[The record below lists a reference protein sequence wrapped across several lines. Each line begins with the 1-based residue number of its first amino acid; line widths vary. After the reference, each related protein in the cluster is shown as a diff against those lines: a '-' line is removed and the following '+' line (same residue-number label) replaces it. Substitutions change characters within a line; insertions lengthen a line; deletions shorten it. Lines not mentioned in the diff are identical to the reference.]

1 MALTCGYAGCHGT
14 IEDGFCDTC
23 GREAATAPAGIG
35 ATTTGTGTPA
45 TAGTGASQR
54 SSAQIARVGG
64 YARTTGRVT
73 GARRPTATAA
83 TSRGSASGTIGTAAT
98 GTAATGATG
107 KASGSRRGSRGSS
120 TRRRALGGGLVQMPV
135 IPSMDPMLLVM
146 ADAKVPASK
155 CFCPSCKNP
164 VNPDKRFCPNCG
176 TEYNFKPSL
185 RAGEVV
191 AGQYEVKGPIA
202 FGGLGWIYLAM
213 DTRLNRWVVLK
224 GLLNTKDEASA
235 AAAVAERQFLAA
247 VKHGKI
253 VGIYTFVTHD
263 ADSYIVMEYVGGR
276 TLKAIRRDRGP
287 LPVAEAIAYILGILP
302 AFQYLHDQK
311 LVYCDFKP
319 DNVMLEGEDVKLI
332 DMGAVR
338 RIDDPHGD
346 IYGTVGYKAPEA
358 DDNPVEVSDLYT
370 IARTLAVLLM
380 DFDNTGR
387 HRATLPAPN
396 ALMHLVPT
404 AMIEAAG
411 VSATANLRAALADGS
426 ALPSWLTFG
435 AATRAFVGMAPPGL
449 TELEAR
455 VTATDETGKSA
466 IIPISLRLPLAANES
481 LYRFLLKGT
490 ADHPDARFQSADE
503 MAAQLLGILREV
515 VARSGPVPAADS
527 AEFLRE
533 RNPPGLD
540 IASLDGAW
548 KRLPDPRIDAQDSAT
563 SELFAATATP
573 DPAHRARLL
582 EATMKAKPGSAEARL
597 RLADTRIDAGENE
610 ADQILPMLDE
620 ALAIDPFDWRPDWY
634 CGKLYLSLGRASDA
648 VECFDKVYNEIPG
661 ECAPKLALAMA
672 LEMEGRRDEA
682 AGLYDTVS
690 RIDPALPSAAFGL
703 ARCRR
708 LAGDRQGAVEAYGR
722 VPDNAVSSDDA
733 QLATIAALTEGAPV
747 PADLARAA
755 DLLGRMTRDEIPRH
769 EAEAALALEAARQ
782 AEAGTLALPAGT
794 TLLGAP
800 PRAAALRRRAEAALR
815 ACARLSESRADRIA
829 YVDRA
834 NAVRPR
840 TLV

>member
-1 MALTCGYAGCHGT
+1 MALTCPYPGCGGT
-14 IEDGFCDTC
+14 VEDGFCDSC
-23 GREAATAPAGIG
+23 GREAATAPAMATNSG
-35 ATTTGTGTPA
+35 ATTATGTG
-45 TAGTGASQR
+45 QR
-54 SSAQIARVGG
+54 STTAQIARVGG
-64 YARTTGRVT
+64 YSRTTGRVV
-73 GARRPTATAA
+73 GARRPSA
-83 TSRGSASGTIGTAAT
+83 TSAAAGTSTGTAA
-98 GTAATGATG
+98 TAATGATTGTG
-107 KASGSRRGSRGSS
+107 KAGGTRRGSRGSS
-120 TRRRALGGGLVQMPV
+120 SRRRALGGGLVQMPV
-135 IPSMDPMLLVM
+135 IPSMDPLLLVM
-146 ADAKVPASK
+146 ADARVPAGK

-164 VNPDKRFCPNCG
+164 VNPDKRFCSNCG
-176 TEYNFKPSL
+176 TEYNFKPTL
-185 RAGEVV
+185 RAGDVV

-276 TLKAIRRDRGP
+276 TLKAIRRERGP

-380 DFDNTGR
+380 DFDNTNR
-387 HRATLPAPN
+387 YRDSLPPPN
-396 ALMHLVPT
+396 ALMHVVPT
-404 AMIEAAG
+404 AAIEAAD
-411 VSATANLRAALADGS
+411 VKATASLKASLRDG
-426 ALPSWLTFG
+426 APLPAWLTFS
-435 AATRAFVGMAPPGL
+435 AATRAFTGTAPPGI
-449 TELEAR
+449 TEIEAR
-455 VTATDETGKSA
+455 VMATDETGKSA
-466 IIPISLRLPLAANES
+466 IIPIDLRLPLAANES

-490 ADHPDARFQSADE
+490 AAHPDARFQSADE
-503 MAAQLLGILREV
+503 MGAQLLGILREV
-515 VARSGPVPAADS
+515 VARTGSVPAADS

-533 RNPPGLD
+533 RNPPDAD
-540 IASLDGAW
+540 ITALAGAW
-548 KRLPDPRIDAQDSAT
+548 RRLPDLRIDAEDTAT
-563 SELFAATATP
+563 AELFAAGSTP
-573 DPAHRARLL
+573 DLGQREALL
-582 EATMKAKPGSAEARL
+582 AATMKAKPGSAEARL
-597 RLADTRIDAGENE
+597 RLADTRIDAGDNDP
-610 ADQILPMLDE
+610 DQILPMLDE
-620 ALAIDPFDWRPDWY
+620 ALGIDPFDWRPDWY
-634 CGKLYLSLGRASDA
+634 CGKLYLSLGRAADA
-648 VECFDKVYNEIPG
+648 VECFDKVYSEIPG
-661 ECAPKLALAMA
+661 ECAPKLALAIA
-672 LEMEGRRDEA
+672 LEMDGRRDEA

-690 RIDPALPSAAFGL
+690 RIEPSLSTAAFGL
-703 ARCRR
+703 ARCRM
-708 LAGDRQGAVEAYGR
+708 LAGDRVGAVEAFGR
-722 VPDNAVSSDDA
+722 VPDNAGSWHDA
-733 QLATIAALTEGAPV
+733 QIATIRALTDPEHGAPDE
-747 PADLARAA
+747 ADLARAS
-755 DLLGRMTRDEIPRH
+755 DLLTRMTRDEIPRH

-782 AEAGTLALPAGT
+782 VEAGTLRMAAGS
-794 TLLGAP
+794 TLLGA
-800 PRAAALRRRAEAALR
+800 RAQPGPLRRRAEAAFR
-815 ACARLSESRADRIA
+815 ACARLSESRDARIA
-829 YVDRA
+829 YVDLA